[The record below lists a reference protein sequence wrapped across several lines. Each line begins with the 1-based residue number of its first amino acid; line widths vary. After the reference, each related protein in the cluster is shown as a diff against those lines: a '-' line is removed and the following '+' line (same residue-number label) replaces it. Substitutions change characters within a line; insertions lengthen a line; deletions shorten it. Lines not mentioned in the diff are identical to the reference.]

1 MSNKIQKPE
10 DCYTGRDFEG
20 LARDRGAKVW
30 KVGSYKEVS
39 TDNGWVYVPDTDRT
53 LLKPTRELL
62 VKLFKVLLSGAFVIV
77 CIAAY
82 WYANYGM

>member
-20 LARDRGAKVW
+20 YARDHGAKVK

-39 TDNGWVYVPDTDRT
+39 TDNGWAYVPDTDRT

-62 VKLFKVLLSGAFVIV
+62 VKLLKVLLSGAFVIV